1 MLSNV
6 QIIHIH
12 IQMVNVLEHAHRLIL
27 QTLLKINVTFFAQGL
42 NLQIQQLECAL
53 IYVLMVIMV
62 KILMMLMLGKGV
74 LQSAQILMSMEIL

>member
-27 QTLLKINVTFFAQGL
+27 QTLLKINVTFFAQVL

-53 IYVLMVIMV
+53 IYVLMAIMV
-62 KILMMLMLGKGV
+62 KIILMLLSGKDV
-74 LQSAQILMSMEIL
+74 SQSAQTY